1 MYLPLRIPAACLA
14 LALFSF
20 TPVAAAKKPVTPE
33 AAARARPARGIG
45 RVVWSPDGERFVYRS
60 GGTLFLYEVASGEKR
75 ELLEFAALESE
86 AVDPKPPER
95 AQWRNRRVRER
106 AVQWFPDGNC
116 LLLKVKGDLFIVDLS
131 GGERRQLTAT
141 RAEEADP
148 KLSPDGRL
156 VSFRR
161 GNELYVLTV
170 STGKVRRLTRD
181 ATATRWNAR
190 LDWVYPEELDLGT
203 AHWWSPDSRHIA
215 YLQFDVSR
223 EPLYPHADF
232 LKLLPQ
238 PEPQRYPRAGSPNA
252 DVRLGVVSARGGRT
266 RWLAEAPGDTTLFAR
281 IDWMPDSAA
290 VAVQELNRVQDRLR
304 LRVLPLKGKPW
315 TLLEETDP
323 YWINISDD
331 LRFFSAPPRLLWSSE
346 RTGFRHLYLY
356 GLDGKLLATLTS
368 GDWEVTGVAG
378 IDPEQGTVY
387 FTATAES
394 PLERH
399 LYAVP
404 IEGGEPRRLTRE
416 PGTHSIQ
423 MSPGARYYIDAWS
436 SLTEPSR
443 KTLYRATGER
453 IAELQPPD
461 TSVTKEYE
469 ILPVEIVEVKAPDGA
484 TLYAR
489 LIRPAGFEK
498 GKKYPA
504 VVLVYGGPHA
514 QAVRNS
520 WSGANLAQA
529 LAHAGFVVWQLD
541 NRGSAGRGHEW
552 EAKLYR
558 RFGKVEL
565 EDQITGLN
573 YLTEMGFVDPSRVGI
588 HGWSYGGYMT
598 LYAML
603 HAPDRFRA
611 GVAGAPVT
619 DWRNYDTIYTERYLG
634 LPSENPDGY
643 RDSSPVHFA
652 SQLEGHVLLIHNI
665 EDDNVLFQ
673 NTLQMAKALQDA
685 GKLFDMMVY
694 PQKTHGVTGSARE
707 HLYRTVV
714 DYFRRRL
721 AAD

>member
-1 MYLPLRIPAACLA
+1 MSVPFGAAAVSLTVLLLHPA
-14 LALFSF
+14 
-20 TPVAAAKKPVTPE
+20 PVAAAKKPVTPE
-33 AAARARPARGIG
+33 AAARTHPARGVG
-45 RVVWSPDGERFVYRS
+45 RVVWSPEGERFVYRS
-60 GGTLFLYEVASGEKR
+60 RGALFLYRVESGEKR

-86 AVDPKPPER
+86 AEKPKPPER
-95 AQWRNRRVRER
+95 ALWQNRRVREQPI
-106 AVQWFPDGNC
+106 QWFPDGER
-116 LLLKVKGDLFIVDLS
+116 LLLKAGGDLFLISVAD
-131 GGERRQLTAT
+131 GEWRQLTAT
-141 RAEEADP
+141 PVEEADP

-161 GNELYVLTV
+161 GNELYVLTL
-170 STGKVRRLTRD
+170 SNGKVRRLTRD

-203 AHWWSPDSRHIA
+203 AHWWSPDSRYIA

-232 LKLLPQ
+232 LRLMPV

-252 DVRLGVVSARGGRT
+252 DVRLGIVPAKGGRT
-266 RWLAEAPGDTTLFAR
+266 RWLATAPGDSKLFAR
-281 IDWMPDSAA
+281 IDWMPDSRS
-290 VAVQELNRVQDRLR
+290 VAVQELNRIQNRLA
-304 LRVLPLKGKPW
+304 LRVLPVKGKPW

-323 YWINISDD
+323 YWVNVSDD
-331 LRFFSAPPRLLWSSE
+331 LRFLAGRPRLLWSSE
-346 RTGFRHLYLY
+346 RSGFRHLYLY
-356 GLDGKLLATLTS
+356 RLDGELEAQITS

-378 IDPEQGTVY
+378 VDPGQGIVY

-404 IEGGEPRRLTRE
+404 LEGGEPRRLTRE

-423 MSPGARYYIDAWS
+423 MSPGCRYYIDRWS

-443 KTLYRATGER
+443 QTLHRSSGEQ
-453 IAELQPPD
+453 IAVLQPPD
-461 TSVTKEYE
+461 ASATGEYE
-469 ILPVEIVEVKAPDGA
+469 ILPVEIVEVKAPDGEI
-484 TLYAR
+484 LYAR
-489 LIRPAGFEK
+489 LIRPAGFQEA
-498 GKKYPA
+498 KKYPA
-504 VVLVYGGPHA
+504 VVMVYGGPHA
-514 QAVRNS
+514 QAVRNA
-520 WSGANLAQA
+520 WSGVNLAQA
-529 LAHAGFVVWQLD
+529 FAHAGFVVWQLD

-558 RFGKVEL
+558 RFGKQEL
-565 EDQITGLN
+565 EDQLAGLDH
-573 YLTEMGFVDPSRVGI
+573 LIGMGLVDPKRVGI

-634 LPSENPDGY
+634 LPEENPDGY

-652 SQLEGHVLLIHNI
+652 SRLEGHVLLIHNI

-694 PQKTHGVTGSARE
+694 PQKSHGVTGSARE